1 MNFLSQNIS
10 FFLTSSES
18 YDPDRSWRLFFCT
31 TLSVYLNSFNELFL
45 IFKLPFVVES
55 VCKVKKF
62 FIFAP
67 NFFEVFFWKISSRRF
82 PKMPFSLSYRSGK
95 IRYLASTRQPQHSVN
110 LLAVSLESV
119 CKITGFFRNCKYY
132 THFFY
137 NFFSN
142 IFAKNCFTAGFM
154 ACFLCKGGYN
164 GDFHIHYYII

>member
-45 IFKLPFVVES
+45 ILKLPFVVES

-95 IRYLASTRQPQHSVN
+95 IRYLAQRVN
-110 LLAVSLESV
+110 LITLSICLPSLSKAGAKLQAFSETANII
-119 CKITGFFRNCKYY
+119 CTFF
-132 THFFY
+132 TTFFNVFHKSLSY
-137 NFFSN
+137 SRFYGLFFMQRR
-142 IFAKNCFTAGFM
+142 I
-154 ACFLCKGGYN
+154 
-164 GDFHIHYYII
+164 